1 MKIRKFTAVLL
12 VLALLALPVFAL
24 GETASASPWAAAAA
38 AGRST
43 KTTVTFVPGEGLAA
57 DPSLA
62 PVADLLKA
70 LRLESVVQEKANA
83 VLLQSDLFLQD
94 KSSLSLTEVVSPEG
108 QVTLKSNLFG
118 QKAISFNMEEY
129 MQWLISQLELQGEKE
144 MASFYRVYIKL
155 YSALMQGDMS
165 VLPQLDQQSLQQ
177 DLITPAYEWFTNL
190 VSVPVVT
197 EGTFE
202 SDKHDAA
209 STQTVYSLSAAQ
221 MKDLVSI
228 VANWAGKDA
237 NLDAILAFVSSMD
250 PEAGD
255 LGASK
260 ADIQAKIKAMP
271 EEFAKNAAAALQKPF
286 TFTVLTDN
294 SGNPV
299 AYEIGISVFGEDKEK
314 AETEVL
320 AGYYVKTGADG
331 KNDTLSF
338 HVVSG
343 TDTTSVS
350 FSAKEEAAGEA
361 DHWQLAMNVKADS
374 ADVFTLKMDY
384 AGQETADKD
393 AWKLNIEAGPA
404 GQTIGVVLDG
414 SSSTAANGPDVRK
427 EGKVDVLLAGQTA
440 PLATIAFVTE
450 TGEPVDIPS
459 FSDADVVRPGKMTQ
473 EELQA
478 WNNELSVG
486 MLTQLG
492 QIMQNLPPS
501 VTMLISGGAAF

>member
-24 GETASASPWAAAAA
+24 GETASASPWAAAAD

-70 LRLESVVQEKANA
+70 LRLESVVQEKADA
-83 VLLQSDLFLQD
+83 VLFQSDLFLQD
-94 KSSLSLTEVVSPEG
+94 KASLTMTEVVSPDG
-108 QVTLKSNLFG
+108 RITIKSNLFG
-118 QKAISFNMEEY
+118 EKAVSFDMEEY
-129 MQWLISQLELQGEKE
+129 MQWLITQLELQGNKE
-144 MASFYRVYIKL
+144 MASFYKAYMKL
-155 YSALMQGDMS
+155 YTALMQGDMS

-202 SDKHDAA
+202 TGKHDAA
-209 STQTVYSLSAAQ
+209 STQIVYSLSAAQ

-237 NLDAILAFVSSMD
+237 NLDAILAFISSVD

-255 LGASK
+255 IGASK
-260 ADIQAKIKAMP
+260 ADIQAKIEAMP

-299 AYEIGISVFGEDKEK
+299 AYEIGISVFGEDQEK
-314 AETEVL
+314 AETEIL
-320 AGYYVKTGADG
+320 AGYYVKTEADG
-331 KNDTLSF
+331 KSDTLSF
-338 HVVSG
+338 NVASGKDVVDISISG
-343 TDTTSVS
+343 
-350 FSAKEEAAGEA
+350 KEDA
-361 DHWQLAMNVKADS
+361 DKWQIALNVKEDAV
-374 ADVFTLKMDY
+374 DVFGLKMDY

-393 AWKLNIEAGPA
+393 AWKLSIEAGPA

-414 SSSTAANGPDVRK
+414 SSSTAVNGVDVKK

-440 PLATIAFVTE
+440 PLVTIAFVTE

-459 FSDADVVRPGKMTQ
+459 FSEAEVVRPGKMTQ

-478 WNNELSVG
+478 WYNELSVG
-486 MLTQLG
+486 LMTQFG
-492 QIMQNLPPS
+492 QLMQNLPPS